1 VTCPVSPLDCATGLA
16 GGAIGS
22 VASSAWD
29 QVCQSFAGAAS
40 QLLGAFGKAFVAI
53 PPVNLGS
60 AGVRNVYA
68 ISLGLA
74 AVVAA
79 LLLLGQVARTA
90 VTHDGS
96 GLAQGLTGVG
106 KAALASL
113 LTLTIAATALEAAD
127 QLTQFIVTR
136 TFGSVQALSAK
147 ISDLVAWN
155 VSLSGTLILIFA
167 VVGILL
173 TVVLWFELLL
183 RNAAIAVLV
192 ATSPIA
198 AAGQVSRTTER
209 WWPKLAASTAQ
220 LIILKPVIALVFCL
234 GFSLTGRSG
243 DVETLLSGMLVL
255 VLAVLAWPAVA
266 RFFTFASVQ
275 VGGGAGL
282 AAMLGFAAARATAG
296 PSAPAGT
303 EPDEFSR
310 RLEARTMAGLENAAV
325 RAGTSVTAATGIGRT
340 AALGPAGLAVAATS
354 AAQRAANALTGRMEQ
369 MAGHAGL
376 PGANP
381 YAQPAGTPRY
391 PGHQNREPS
400 APEQPEQPEV
410 PPGPAPGTGPFGPH
424 VPPGPPPGDTPPD
437 GGSPAP
443 QSPPLPHVP
452 PSAPAP
458 VPPTA
463 QSPGPTSEPP
473 EPPEAAPS
481 PSSAPPP
488 PEVHHEPPAT
498 GTGGGPGT
506 TDRGPE

>member
-1 VTCPVSPLDCATGLA
+1 
-16 GGAIGS
+16 
-22 VASSAWD
+22 
-29 QVCQSFAGAAS
+29 
-40 QLLGAFGKAFVAI
+40 
-53 PPVNLGS
+53 
-60 AGVRNVYA
+60 
-68 ISLGLA
+68 
-74 AVVAA
+74 
-79 LLLLGQVARTA
+79 
-90 VTHDGS
+90 
-96 GLAQGLTGVG
+96 
-106 KAALASL
+106 
-113 LTLTIAATALEAAD
+113 
-127 QLTQFIVTR
+127 
-136 TFGSVQALSAK
+136 VQALSAK